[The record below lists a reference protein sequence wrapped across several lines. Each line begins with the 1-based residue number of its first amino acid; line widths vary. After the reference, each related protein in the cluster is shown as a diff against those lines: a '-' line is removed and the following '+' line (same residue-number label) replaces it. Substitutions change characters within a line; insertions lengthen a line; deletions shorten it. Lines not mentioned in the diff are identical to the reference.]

1 MKCLKIKFYEF
12 IMVSIILYTDNSS
25 DYAICR
31 QHFVKTASFNWPK
44 LSTNLEDKRWIWE
57 IINVTFSNFN

>member
-12 IMVSIILYTDNSS
+12 IIVSIILYTDNSS

-31 QHFVKTASFNWPK
+31 QHVVKKQVLIDLNFQRTYK
-44 LSTNLEDKRWIWE
+44 TNVEFKK
-57 IINVTFSNFN
+57 